1 MRLECIETPALVL
14 DLDVFEMNMAMMKRF
29 TEEGGWAL
37 RPHYKSHKSTAIAHL
52 QIKAGAK
59 GITCAKLAEAEDL
72 VRAGIEDVL
81 IANQIVEPV
90 KVARA
95 AYLAGCC
102 KLTVCVDKADNI
114 DALQRAAA
122 EQNTT
127 IYCLV
132 EYEIGMNRCGVDTE
146 EDFCAL
152 AHQINRCS
160 NLVFEGIQAYA
171 GHLSHEA
178 DYEKRKIESEKVE
191 LRLGS
196 LIKAAKLDGLEIRE
210 VSGASTGTV
219 EFRGKDTVYTEIQA
233 GSYIFMDAAYNTLHL
248 KFENAL
254 FVLASI
260 ISTNNRMIVSDAG
273 LKCIAV
279 DQKPPVFQDYPHLSL
294 KVSEE
299 HSSIP
304 APGITAAVGDRVL
317 IIPGHCCTTV
327 NLHDFYYLVRS
338 NTVVDR
344 IPVTSRGKSL

>member
-1 MRLECIETPALVL
+1 MLLNNIETPALVL
-14 DLDVFEMNMAMMKRF
+14 DLDFFEKNMATMKQF
-29 TEEGGWAL
+29 VDAGGWAL
-37 RPHYKSHKSTAIAHL
+37 RPHYKSHKSTDIAHR
-52 QIKAGAK
+52 QIRAGAK
-59 GITCAKLAEAEDL
+59 GITCAKLGEAEDL
-72 VRAGIEDVL
+72 VAAGIDDVL
-81 IANQIVEPV
+81 IANQITEPV

-102 KLTVCVDKADNI
+102 KLTVCVDNADNI
-114 DALQRAAA
+114 AALQRAAA

-127 IYCLV
+127 LYCLI

-146 EDFCAL
+146 EAFCAL
-152 AHQINRCS
+152 AHQIVDCP

-178 DYEKRKIESEKVE
+178 DYEKRKVKSDKVE
-191 LRLGS
+191 RRLSS
-196 LIKAAKLDGLEIRE
+196 LIAAAKREGLEIRE

-233 GSYIFMDAAYNTLHL
+233 GSYIFMDAAYNTLKL

-254 FVLASI
+254 FVLASV
-260 ISTNNRMIVSDAG
+260 ISTTERMIVTDAG
-273 LKCIAV
+273 MKCIAI
-279 DQKPPVFQDYPHLSL
+279 DQKPPIFRDHVQLPV

-304 APGITAAVGDRVL
+304 APGIKAAVGERML

-327 NLHDFYYLVRS
+327 NLHNYYYLVRK
-338 NTVVDR
+338 NKVVDR